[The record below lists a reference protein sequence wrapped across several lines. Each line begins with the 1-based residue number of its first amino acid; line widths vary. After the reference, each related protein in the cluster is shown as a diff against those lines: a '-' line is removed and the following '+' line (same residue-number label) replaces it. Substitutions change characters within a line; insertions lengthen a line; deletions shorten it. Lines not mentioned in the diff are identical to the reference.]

1 MNNGTKVSKME
12 LNHVEKAKQLADLDA
27 RLKEADKAE
36 EEKSFTDIVDETKAL
51 GEFFEVINTPIVRLV
66 EGIEFVLRPI
76 SVKDWLSIGGDN
88 STVVNQFKL
97 VRNCIISPTL
107 SEHQY
112 NQMPAPISQSLYL
125 FLMQNFFLIAGKVT
139 ENTST
144 I

>member
-88 STVVNQFKL
+88 STVVHQTLLFPIA
-97 VRNCIISPTL
+97 RPGGIS
-107 SEHQY
+107 
-112 NQMPAPISQSLYL
+112 A
-125 FLMQNFFLIAGKVT
+125 
-139 ENTST
+139 
-144 I
+144 